1 MRFLKNKYL
10 IVTAIFLVWI
20 IFFAEFDL
28 ITFSKQREELKEMK
42 EKIEYLNKEVNN
54 LHNEKVGLKTDSSMI
69 EKYARE
75 KYFMKKSNEDVFMID
90 TVSK

>member
-28 ITFSKQREELKEMK
+28 MTFSKQREELKEMK
-42 EKIEYLNKEVNN
+42 EKIEYLNKEVEK
-54 LHNEKVGLKTDSSMI
+54 LHKEKVGLKTDSSMI

-75 KYFMKKSNEDVFMID
+75 KYFMKKSNEDVYMID

>member
-28 ITFSKQREELKEMK
+28 MTFSKQREELKEMK
-42 EKIEYLNKEVNN
+42 DKIEYLTKEVEK
-54 LHNEKVGLKTDSSMI
+54 LHNEKIGLKTDSSMI

-75 KYFMKKSNEDVFMID
+75 KYFMKKSNEDVYMID

>member
-1 MRFLKNKYL
+1 MRFLKNKFF
-10 IVTAIFLVWI
+10 IVTALFLVWI

-28 ITFSKQREELKEMK
+28 MTFNKQREELKEMK
-42 EKIEYLNKEVNN
+42 EKIEYLTKEVEK
-54 LHNEKVGLKTDSSMI
+54 LHKEKVGLKTDSSMI

-75 KYFMKKSNEDVFMID
+75 KYFMKKSNEDVYMID